1 MGSRLSFSD
10 LTRSSRR
17 RVGLAFALGAALS
30 LAATTAEAAP
40 SKPKN
45 AKARAH
51 FDRAVEFYTAKDFDG
66 AIREA
71 EAGYELEPNEGLLFL
86 WAQAERQNGNC
97 VEAVP
102 LFNSFIEM
110 TTNEDMKQN
119 ALQAKG
125 ICAEELAASARATDD
140 GTGEDIGPAPGDD
153 DLDIQPVTP
162 EPTPRDD
169 NPWYRDPLGGALV
182 GVGGTSVLVGAALLI
197 SAGVLS
203 PDRAP
208 DYGTFVDRL
217 ELQPKLLLGGGILTG
232 VGLAVGA
239 AGGVRWWMLSRK
251 SSSDSQARVFVVPY
265 AGRTG
270 SGVGVTG
277 RF

>member
-1 MGSRLSFSD
+1 MGSRLSLSD
-10 LTRSSRR
+10 LNRSSRR
-17 RVGLAFALGAALS
+17 RAGLSIALGAALS
-30 LAATTAEAAP
+30 VWASTAEAAP

-45 AKARAH
+45 AKARGH
-51 FDRAVEFYTAKDFDG
+51 FDRAVELYTAKDYDG

-86 WAQAERQNGNC
+86 WAQAERLNGNC
-97 VEAVP
+97 VDAVP

-125 ICAEELAASARATDD
+125 ICAEELAASARQ
-140 GTGEDIGPAPGDD
+140 TGGEGGDEPEPEPEGEPDIY
-153 DLDIQPVTP
+153 PVEP
-162 EPTPRDD
+162 EPTPRGET
-169 NPWYRDPLGGALV
+169 PWYRDPLGGALV
-182 GVGGTSVLVGAALLI
+182 GVGGTSVLVGVALLI

-217 ELQPKLLLGGGILTG
+217 ELQPKLLLGGGVLTG
-232 VGLAVGA
+232 VGMAVA
-239 AGGVRWWMLSRK
+239 TAGGVRWWLLSRK
-251 SSSDSQARVFVVPY
+251 QSSAASQARVFVVPW
-265 AGRTG
+265 AGRNG